1 MRMAC
6 IQSENNGAALLS
18 AHVGHSVAAQMSS
31 SSTDKRVS
39 GQLCGGT
46 LLAGGGGSMLGW
58 ITCIALEHLECGMC
72 EELEIAGNECD
83 SLLTKRSG
91 PHWTTSWV
99 YSGLFC
105 RPMIVSILLLLHS
118 QH

>member
-39 GQLCGGT
+39 GQLCGGS
-46 LLAGGGGSMLGW
+46 LLAGGGFPCLG
-58 ITCIALEHLECGMC
+58 
-72 EELEIAGNECD
+72 
-83 SLLTKRSG
+83 R
-91 PHWTTSWV
+91 
-99 YSGLFC
+99 
-105 RPMIVSILLLLHS
+105 
-118 QH
+118 